1 MLSGSVARR
10 YARAVLQIGQ
20 QNQNYDAL
28 ASEVDRLAA
37 TYDASA
43 DLRGMLEN
51 PAFTVAQR
59 QAVLDEIV
67 RRLGLSKTVSHL
79 ASLLL
84 ERGRVSQLPGIA
96 RNLRLLVD
104 EQAGRVRAKVTS
116 ARPLDAATE
125 ARLASA
131 IGKTTGRAVLL
142 ETKVDPALLGGI
154 VTQVG
159 DLVYDGSLATELQ
172 QLRDRWMK
180 N

>member
-10 YARAVLQIGQ
+10 YARALLQIGQ
-20 QNQNYDAL
+20 QHQNYDGL

-37 TYDASA
+37 TYDKSA

-51 PAFTVAQR
+51 PAFSVTQR
-59 QAVLDEIV
+59 KAVLDEILG
-67 RRLGLSKTVSHL
+67 RLGLSKTIAHF
-79 ASLLL
+79 AALLL
-84 ERGRVSQLPGIA
+84 ERGRLSQLPGIA

-104 EQAGRVRAKVTS
+104 EQVGRVRATVTS

-131 IGKTTGRAVLL
+131 IGKTTGRAVVL
-142 ETKVDPALLGGI
+142 EKKVDPALLGGI

-159 DLVYDGSLATELQ
+159 DLVYDGSLQTELQ
-172 QLRDRWMK
+172 ALRDRWMK

>member
-10 YARAVLQIGQ
+10 YARAVLLIGQ
-20 QNQNYDAL
+20 QHNNYDVL
-28 ASEVDRLAA
+28 AGEVDRLAA
-37 TYDASA
+37 TYDKSPE
-43 DLRGMLEN
+43 LRGMLEN

-59 QAVLDEIV
+59 QAVINEIV
-67 RRLGLSKTVSHL
+67 GRLGLSKTIHHF

-84 ERGRVSQLPGIA
+84 ERGRLSQLPGIA

-104 EQAGRVRAKVTS
+104 EQAGRVRARVTS
-116 ARPLDAATE
+116 AQPLDAATE
-125 ARLASA
+125 ARLARA
-131 IGKTTGRAVLL
+131 IGKTTGRTVLI
-142 ETKVDPALLGGI
+142 EKKVDPALLGGI

-159 DLVYDGSLATELQ
+159 DLVYDGSLATEIQ

>member
-10 YARAVLQIGQ
+10 YARAVLLIGQ
-20 QNQNYDAL
+20 QHNNYDML
-28 ASEVDRLAA
+28 ASEIDRLAA
-37 TYDASA
+37 TYDKSA
-43 DLRGMLEN
+43 DLRAMLEN

-59 QAVLDEIV
+59 QAVVDELS
-67 RRLGLSKTVSHL
+67 RRLMLSKTVYHL
-79 ASLLL
+79 VSLLL
-84 ERGRVSQLPGIA
+84 ERGRMSQLPGIA
-96 RNLRLLVD
+96 RNLRVLVD

-116 ARPLDAATE
+116 ARPLEPAAE
-125 ARLASA
+125 ARIALA

-142 ETKVDPALLGGI
+142 EKRVDPALLGGL

-172 QLRDRWMK
+172 QLRDRWTK